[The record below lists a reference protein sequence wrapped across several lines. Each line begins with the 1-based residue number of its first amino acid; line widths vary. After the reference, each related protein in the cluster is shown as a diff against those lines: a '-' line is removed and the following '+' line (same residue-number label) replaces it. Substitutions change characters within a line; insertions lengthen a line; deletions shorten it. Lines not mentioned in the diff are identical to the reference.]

1 MHDDMIITETKLTA
15 LMGTNTSKTQIA
27 AYFADGLLQDYNGNE
42 NVKLIV
48 TYGEKICINRPH
60 SLKEEFQSHSHEE
73 ADT

>member
-1 MHDDMIITETKLTA
+1 MIITETKLIA

-27 AYFADGLLQDYNGNE
+27 AYFADGLLQEYNGNE

-60 SLKEEFQSHSHEE
+60 SLKGRIPKSLS
-73 ADT
+73 